1 MQLEWSKTKQDS
13 QISQPHIF
21 EAGRAPYSQQGAKES
36 ITQDNAAEASGHQGP
51 KEKTRPECQA
61 YGKQDPVVMDTKPS
75 TRVRSIVTSNV
86 PMPIR
91 KSSNLPQLGGK
102 ATPGSGQKPQCSQAG
117 GTEAQTAALPIKPVV
132 VQAQPGRSR
141 A

>member
-1 MQLEWSKTKQDS
+1 MQLEWSKTNQDS

-36 ITQDNAAEASGHQGP
+36 ITRDNAAEASGHQGP

-132 VQAQPGRSR
+132 VQAQLGRSR